1 MASGLTSREY
11 TFTPGSREQEGT
23 WTYRVSEANESGES
37 APSAVSEAI
46 KVDRT
51 APFTP
56 TATATRAPD
65 YAGKGGWYKNSV
77 TVSFAA
83 NGDPV
88 LADGSAGSGV
98 EPASLTEPE
107 TFTASG
113 AHTASGTVADKA
125 GNVSA
130 RPLVVQVEST
140 PPNLEISCPSQVYVG
155 EAGVNATVVAGDVYP
170 GCLAIR
176 AAPCQSTRASPNR
189 RRSPAPRCRTW
200 GSKRRSPARLRSCT
214 DPRAPAL
221 TAGATPNH
229 SGLFTLGWTGDNP
242 LTYMGLGY
250 TLQAHDAS
258 TTEWTTV
265 ANEIE
270 ALSYAFTG
278 AGESEGTW
286 VYRVQ
291 GVDSTH
297 SQSTAYSAA
306 SAPVV
311 VDTTA
316 PDAPT
321 AAPTRGP
328 DYAGGGGWSRTA

>member
-1 MASGLTSREY
+1 MAIRL
-11 TFTPGSREQEGT
+11 
-23 WTYRVSEANESGES
+23 
-37 APSAVSEAI
+37 
-46 KVDRT
+46 
-51 APFTP
+51 
-56 TATATRAPD
+56 
-65 YAGKGGWYKNSV
+65 
-77 TVSFAA
+77 
-83 NGDPV
+83 

-98 EPASLTEPE
+98 EPASLTAPE

-130 RPLVVQVEST
+130 PGTLVVQVEST
-140 PPNLEISCPSQVYVG
+140 PPNLEITCPSQVYVG
-155 EAGVNATVVAGDVYP
+155 EAGVNATVVAGDVYSGLSGDP
-170 GCLAIR
+170 SGTVPINTSVAE
-176 AAPCQSTRASPNR
+176 PQTVTRTAVSNVGLE
-189 RRSPAPRCRTW
+189 TT
-200 GSKRRSPARLRSCT
+200 KSCT
-214 DPRAPAL
+214 TQVMYRTPGAPAL

-265 ANEIE
+265 ANGIE
-270 ALSYAFTG
+270 ALSYEFTG
-278 AGESEGTW
+278 AGEAEGTW

-321 AAPTRGP
+321 AAPTRSP
-328 DYAGGGGWSRTA
+328 DYAGGGGWFKDSVKVGFTANGDPALSDGSPGSGVNPSSVSGPQTVSASGAHVVCGTVTDNAGNISASGCVTVQVDASSPNRGNHVPGHRAAG